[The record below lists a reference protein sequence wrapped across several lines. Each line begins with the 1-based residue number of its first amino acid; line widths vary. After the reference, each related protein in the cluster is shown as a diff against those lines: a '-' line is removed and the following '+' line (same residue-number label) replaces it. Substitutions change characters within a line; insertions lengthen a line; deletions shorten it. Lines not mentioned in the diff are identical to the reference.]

1 MIRQPP
7 IQTRMADNS
16 ESTGSVPY
24 EPTPPAFLIS
34 AREWA
39 KYEFKV
45 VREDGVVVDTIGTR
59 LPMNCYLLCLCG
71 IARRGY
77 RPEMRIT
84 DPRLRMMRVFLRCG
98 VSVYLVV
105 NADNT
110 QYFLDHRDSLL
121 GVMRCHLELLK
132 GRRQERGRART
143 Q

>member
-1 MIRQPP
+1 
-7 IQTRMADNS
+7 MADNS

-39 KYEFKV
+39 KYEIKV

-84 DPRLRMMRVFLRCG
+84 EPRLRMMRIFLRCG
-98 VSVYLVV
+98 GGQCSILPGPPRFP
-105 NADNT
+105 ARSDEMPPGAT
-110 QYFLDHRDSLL
+110 
-121 GVMRCHLELLK
+121 E
-132 GRRQERGRART
+132 RT
-143 Q
+143 QTGKGPGKDTLTV